1 MYPVTTISLRENSTI
16 PSDLYDQQG
25 NILLLQGTRLK
36 PRILEFLRQ
45 RGFDRVFLLT
55 RDDAMAVTDALDD
68 ACTVADLEADNLEQV
83 VAAHTESGTIPRE
96 IVLRFYEE
104 TGILLDSVL
113 GKSGIDIKP
122 VETVIT
128 EIVDL
133 MCLETEIDLGLNDL
147 IFFKGGLAS
156 HSTNVALISLFAA
169 HRFNLTRSQL
179 VKMALGAVLHDVGFK
194 DHPLITF
201 GQIPRSRLEGL
212 SPKPIATHPE
222 TGCKLLKRKGIDDEA
237 VLDIVYHHHERYDG
251 LGYPDR
257 LREDEIPLTSSIVTL
272 ANDFVTLSG
281 IGDPGELRPG
291 SKAIRQMLRDI
302 GKAYNPYVA
311 REFIGVVGIYP
322 VGSILL
328 LSSGATGIVVGNPS
342 GNVLTPRLMLT
353 LNTDGEE
360 ILKPKYLDLAESD
373 RISVRKVL
381 TIG

>member
-1 MYPVTTISLRENSTI
+1 
-16 PSDLYDQQG
+16 
-25 NILLLQGTRLK
+25 LK
-36 PRILEFLRQ
+36 RRILEFLRQ

-55 RDDAMAVTDALDD
+55 RDDALAITDALDD
-68 ACTVADLEADNLEQV
+68 NCTVADSEADNLEQA
-83 VAAHTESGTIPRE
+83 VAAHTETGTIPRKL
-96 IVLRFYEE
+96 VLRFYEE
-104 TGILLDSVL
+104 TGVVLDGVL
-113 GKSGIDIKP
+113 GKSGLDLKP
-122 VETVIT
+122 VETVIA

-133 MCLETEIDLGLNDL
+133 MCLETEIDIRLNDL

-156 HSTNVALISLFAA
+156 HSANVALISLFAA

-179 VKMALGAVLHDVGFK
+179 VKMALGAVLHDVGLR
-194 DHPLITF
+194 DHPVMTF
-201 GQIPRSRLEGL
+201 GEIPRSRLEGL

-222 TGCKLLKRKGIDDEA
+222 TGRQLLRRKGVYDEA
-237 VLDIVYHHHERYDG
+237 VLNIVYHHHERYDG
-251 LGYPDR
+251 LGYPGR
-257 LREDEIPLTSSIVTL
+257 LRGDRIPLTSSIVAL

-281 IGDPGELRPG
+281 IGVPGELRPG
-291 SKAIRQMLRDI
+291 SRAIHQMLRDI

-328 LSSGATGIVVGNPS
+328 ISSGATGIVVGNPS

-360 ILKPKYLDLAESD
+360 ILKPKYLDLAEYD